1 MRANSG
7 DYGALVAREAACNRM
22 SASSPR
28 DARMFFHLRGIKDMY
43 SKEKEPVMIKLR
55 DLASPSRIFLKVKL
69 GATTTNL
76 LHFILVKIV
85 SGISIVVFVA
95 DVAAGLGLL
104 SRQLRVKPLHGL
116 KNLAGNLK

>member
-1 MRANSG
+1 
-7 DYGALVAREAACNRM
+7 
-22 SASSPR
+22 
-28 DARMFFHLRGIKDMY
+28 MY

-116 KNLAGNLK
+116 KNLAENLK

>member
-1 MRANSG
+1 
-7 DYGALVAREAACNRM
+7 
-22 SASSPR
+22 
-28 DARMFFHLRGIKDMY
+28 
-43 SKEKEPVMIKLR
+43 MIKLR

-116 KNLAGNLK
+116 KNLAENFFFIKNRIPQKLLKKYSSCDLATLFGLFRFFDMFFNIPFVCCF